1 MRDVLQISKEKMDDL
16 KKKQER
22 STDKDIT
29 KRIFNKYLKRESI
42 SLVIH
47 EMEK

>member
-1 MRDVLQISKEKMDDL
+1 MDNL

-22 STDKDIT
+22 ITDKNIT
-29 KRIFNKYLKRESI
+29 ERIFNKYLKRESI
-42 SLVIH
+42 SLVIG